1 MILMTKY
8 ISKMLH
14 YHGTPITPRRK
25 LLALAGKNFCVSFAD
40 KRDGDWCLRNAQSVM
55 WDNGAFT
62 AFTKGKAT
70 NFHGYYAWLEQRL
83 GNPHWAVVPDVIDG
97 EPEDNLNLIKQWP
110 HRKDCSAIVW
120 HMAEPI
126 EHLLRLLDLG
136 FGKLCFGSSGK
147 YWQVGSDSWARRA
160 DQAFN
165 AMAKRGS
172 LPWIH
177 MLRGLALS
185 GDKWPFASADSAN
198 VARHHNELN
207 ICPERMARRIDA
219 IQCPVSW
226 HFSPEQ
232 KEFLI

>member
-1 MILMTKY
+1 
-8 ISKMLH
+8 MLH

-62 AFTKGKAT
+62 AFTKNKAT

-147 YWQVGSDSWARRA
+147 YWQVGSDNWARRA

-177 MLRGLALS
+177 MLRGLSLS

-232 KEFLI
+232 KELLI

>member
-1 MILMTKY
+1 
-8 ISKMLH
+8 MLH